1 MPFDLSVAILRF
13 SLIMLIINADN
24 EDQFW
29 PHGEEKIAVIAID
42 SINLMVEITCILKYV
57 RKKQDNSHCITL
69 ISNQYIISV
78 CL

>member
-42 SINLMVEITCILKYV
+42 SINLMVVITCILK
-57 RKKQDNSHCITL
+57 
-69 ISNQYIISV
+69 
-78 CL
+78 